1 MRGQK
6 KKRKRDLRY
15 LRTLP
20 EARHIVFAQEE
31 EEDGA
36 LGQVKLH
43 GRRALFQHR
52 FLILLFALPQQ
63 KRLLLHRH
71 LNHSVGQN
79 HSQFFRP
86 KPISFGRPDQT
97 VCLAGNEKQSQSCY
111 ATTGSDSH
119 LCEAEIREE
128 RFLVLYRGG
137 RPGRGEEVNRC
148 QEPEQRI
155 ILHIRT
161 PSDHRRRREEGGRL
175 PAFEWPA
182 LV

>member
-1 MRGQK
+1 MRT
-6 KKRKRDLRY
+6 KKREERDLRY

-20 EARHIVFAQEE
+20 EARHIGTQE

-71 LNHSVGQN
+71 LNEAVGQN
-79 HSQFFRP
+79 LSQFFRP
-86 KPISFGRPDQT
+86 KPISFGCPDR
-97 VCLAGNEKQSQSCY
+97 CAWPEMKNNHNR
-111 ATTGSDSH
+111 ATQPLTQILISVRQRSGRRDFWFS
-119 LCEAEIREE
+119 I
-128 RFLVLYRGG
+128 VG

-148 QEPEQRI
+148 QEPERRI
-155 ILHIRT
+155 ILHNRT
-161 PSDHRRRREEGGRL
+161 PSDHRRRREGGRR